1 MSEKY
6 EPPFTMNDAIVD
18 SIVAIG
24 QTTGRIL
31 AQDSLSANPRLRR
44 ENRIKTIQS
53 SLAIEN
59 NTLTIEQV
67 TAVLDGKRV
76 LAPPKDIREVQNA
89 YEAYEA
95 LSSMDPYSMDDLLR
109 SHRFMMAGLTEEAG
123 RFRSKNVGVYDG
135 DRLVH
140 AGTPAHYVAEV
151 MQELFSWLRSSSM
164 HPLVKS
170 CVFHYEFEFIHPF
183 SDGNGRTGRLWH
195 SLILQKW
202 EPVFAWLPVESMVGE
217 HQQEYYD
224 ALAVADSAG
233 DSSVFVEFMLRMI
246 GNTLNEAVSERGDVG
261 TNVGINV
268 GRNPSK
274 PDEGILAIMR
284 EEPSVTMASLASTLG
299 ISKRQVERIVAS
311 LKKSGRIERI
321 GANKNGRWTVRD

>member
-1 MSEKY
+1 M
-6 EPPFTMNDAIVD
+6 
-18 SIVAIG
+18 
-24 QTTGRIL
+24 
-31 AQDSLSANPRLRR
+31 
-44 ENRIKTIQS
+44 
-53 SLAIEN
+53 
-59 NTLTIEQV
+59 
-67 TAVLDGKRV
+67 DGKRV

-95 LSSMDPYSMDDLLR
+95 LSSMDPYSMDDLFR

-135 DRLVH
+135 ERLVH

-224 ALAVADSAG
+224 ALAAADSAG
-233 DSSVFVEFMLRMI
+233 DSNVFVEFMMRMI

>member
-1 MSEKY
+1 MGEKY
-6 EPPFTMNDAIVD
+6 EPPFIVNDAIIN
-18 SIVAIG
+18 SIIDIG
-24 QTTGRIL
+24 QMVGRVL
-31 AQDSLSANPRLRR
+31 AQESLSANPRLRR
-44 ENRIKTIQS
+44 ENRIRTIQS

-67 TAVLDGKRV
+67 TAVLNGKRV

-95 LSSMDPYSMDDLLR
+95 LSDMDPYSMEDLLQA
-109 SHRFMMAGLTEEAG
+109 HLFMMKGLTEESG

-135 DRLVH
+135 ERLVH

-151 MQELFSWLRSSSM
+151 MQDLFSWLRTSPM

-183 SDGNGRTGRLWH
+183 QDGNGRMGRLWH

-202 EPVFAWLPVESMVGE
+202 EPAFAWLPVESMVGE

-224 ALAVADSAG
+224 ALAAADAAS
-233 DSSVFVEFMLRMI
+233 DSTIFVEFMLRMI
-246 GNTLNEAVSERGDVG
+246 SDTFEEVIEEQRDVG

-268 GRNPSK
+268 GVNPKATDARIMAAMRDNPS
-274 PDEGILAIMR
+274 I
-284 EEPSVTMASLASTLG
+284 TMASLADKLCV
-299 ISKRQVERIVAS
+299 SKRQIERVAAS
-311 LKKSGRIERI
+311 LKKAGRIKRI
-321 GANKNGRWTVRD
+321 GASKNGRWEVFD